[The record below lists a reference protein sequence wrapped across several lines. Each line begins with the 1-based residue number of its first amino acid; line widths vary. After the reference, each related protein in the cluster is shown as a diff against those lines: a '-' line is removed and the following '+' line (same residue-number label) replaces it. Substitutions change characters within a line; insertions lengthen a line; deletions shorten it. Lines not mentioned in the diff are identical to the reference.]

1 MKLSRKLAIAVLPL
15 AAILAGCQS
24 TAPQAP
30 TQAQQPAAQE
40 QQANPKAEQ
49 AQVASVEVFA
59 ATDKVVKGYRPVK
72 LSEKQTIYVAK
83 EPVFNRSDVTAIE
96 PLQDNK
102 GRAFVRLQLNDKA
115 IKALNALPKDRGFV
129 TVIGGQ
135 VASLSGFREGKN
147 YVFLVRDVQAA
158 QAIVAAITGS
168 HEQAAAPKN
177 QPAKK

>member
-15 AAILAGCQS
+15 AVILAGCQS
-24 TAPQAP
+24 TAPQAQ
-30 TQAQQPAAQE
+30 QATA
-40 QQANPKAEQ
+40 QANPKVEQ
-49 AQVASVEVFA
+49 VQVANVEVFA
-59 ATDKVVKGYRPVK
+59 ATNKVVKGYRPVK

-83 EPVFNRSDVTAIE
+83 EPVFNRAEVTAIE

-135 VASLSGFREGKN
+135 VASLSSFREGKN
-147 YVFLVRDVQAA
+147 YVFLVRDVRAA
-158 QAIVAAITGS
+158 QAIVAAVTGVTAS
-168 HEQAAAPKN
+168 KN
-177 QPAKK
+177 QSAKK